1 MKGIPSRRVLAVRRW
16 FKPVF
21 DRVVGWLAVGI
32 LKLLRL
38 PKRRFM
44 SNLVGRLMRRLGPWI
59 REHKVGRA
67 NLAAA
72 FPEKTPQEIDA
83 TLAGVWENVG
93 RVAAEF
99 PHLDRMTV
107 LDLERGGPA
116 DIVYEKFIYD
126 RFMAVR
132 DAGKPTLI
140 FACHLANW
148 ELPALMAAHF
158 KFDAS
163 VLYRPPNL
171 DAVNKAIVD
180 MRAGCMG
187 TLVASGP
194 DAPFRLA
201 NALERGHHVAILVD
215 QHYEKGPDV
224 MFFGRPCKVNPL
236 IARLA
241 RNFDCEIRG
250 VRMVRQGDGN
260 TFWIEF
266 TEALALPRDAKG
278 RIDVQGTM
286 QAITTVI
293 EGWVREHPEQWLWLH
308 RRWR

>member
-1 MKGIPSRRVLAVRRW
+1 MKGIPSRRVLALRRRI
-16 FKPVF
+16 KPAF
-21 DRVVGWLAVGI
+21 DWIVGAVAVGI

-38 PKRRFM
+38 PRRRVM
-44 SNLVGRLMRRLGPWI
+44 SNFVGWLMRRIGPWI
-59 REHKVGRA
+59 GEHKVGRA

-72 FPEKTPQEIDA
+72 FPEKSPQEIEA
-83 TLAGVWENVG
+83 ILAGVWENVG
-93 RVAAEF
+93 RVTAEF

-107 LDLERGGPA
+107 LDLERGGAA
-116 DIVYEKFIYD
+116 DIVYDKLIYD
-126 RFMAVR
+126 RFIAVR
-132 DAGKPTLI
+132 DAGRPTLI
-140 FACHLANW
+140 FAAHLANW

-158 KFDAS
+158 KFNAS
-163 VLYRPPNL
+163 TLYRPPNL
-171 DAVNKAIVD
+171 DAVNKAILD

-187 TLVASGP
+187 TLVPSGP

-201 NALERGHHVAILVD
+201 NALEAGHHVAILVD
-215 QHYEKGPDV
+215 QHYEKGPEV

-241 RNFDCEIRG
+241 RNLECEIRG
-250 VRMVRQGDGN
+250 TRMVRQADGN
-260 TFWIEF
+260 SFWIEF
-266 TEALALPRDAKG
+266 TEALVPPRDAKG

-286 QAITTVI
+286 QAVTSVI